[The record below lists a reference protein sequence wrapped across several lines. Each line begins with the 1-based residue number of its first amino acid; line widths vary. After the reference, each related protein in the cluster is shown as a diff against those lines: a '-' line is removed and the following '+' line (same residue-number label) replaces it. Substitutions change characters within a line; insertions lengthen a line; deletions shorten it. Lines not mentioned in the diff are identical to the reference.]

1 VPSGGLCYNFIE
13 FKKYIKGGSLM
24 EFFELIKALILGI
37 VEGLT
42 EFAPVSST
50 GHQILVDD
58 MWLQTKEVL
67 GSQESANTFKIVIQ
81 LGSIFA
87 AAWIFRHRFLEMF
100 HLEKDKTP
108 HPSGKKLNLLHV
120 FIGLLPAGI
129 MGLLFDD
136 FIDAHLFSVPTVLVG
151 LALGALLMIAADLYA
166 KKVPNPTTVDEISY
180 KNALIIGIAQ
190 CLALWPGFSR
200 SGSTISTGVLL
211 KMNHKAASD
220 FTFIMAVPIMFAAS
234 AKSLISNIE
243 YIESNQIMFYLV
255 GFIGAFIFGV
265 LSIQLFLNLINRV
278 KLIPFAIY
286 RLVLVTVIAILYYG
300 FGIGHGI

>member
-1 VPSGGLCYNFIE
+1 
-13 FKKYIKGGSLM
+13 M

-67 GSQESANTFKIVIQ
+67 GSKESANTFKIVIQ

-87 AAWIFRHRFLEMF
+87 AAWIFRHRFIEMLNF
-100 HLEKDKTP
+100 KKEKELIDQKAP
-108 HPSGKKLNLLHV
+108 RLNLIHV
-120 FIGLLPAGI
+120 FLGLLPAGI
-129 MGLLFDD
+129 AGLLFDD
-136 FIDAHLFSVPTVLVG
+136 FIDEHLFSVPTVLVG
-151 LALGALLMIAADLYA
+151 LALGAFLMIAADIFS
-166 KKVPNPTTVDEISY
+166 KKVKNPTTVDQITY
-180 KNALIIGIAQ
+180 KNAIIIGIVQ

-234 AKSLISNIE
+234 AKSLASNIE
-243 YIESNQIMFYLV
+243 YIQSNQIMFYVV
-255 GFIGAFIFGV
+255 GFIAAFIFGV
-265 LSIQLFLNLINRV
+265 LSIKLFLDLINRV

-286 RLVLVTVIAILYYG
+286 RLVLVAVIAILYYG
-300 FGIGHGI
+300 FGFGNGL

>member
-1 VPSGGLCYNFIE
+1 
-13 FKKYIKGGSLM
+13 M

-58 MWLQTKEVL
+58 MWLQTKQVL

-81 LGSIFA
+81 LGSILA

-100 HLEKDKTP
+100 HLEKDKTL

-129 MGLLFDD
+129 MGLLFND
-136 FIDAHLFSVPTVLVG
+136 FIDEHLFSVPTVLIG
-151 LALGALLMIAADLYA
+151 LALGALLMIAADIYA
-166 KKVPNPTTVDEISY
+166 KKVPHPTTVDEISY
-180 KNALIIGIAQ
+180 KNALLIGIAQ

-220 FTFIMAVPIMFAAS
+220 FTFIMAVPIMLAAS
-234 AKSLISNIE
+234 AKSLIKNIE
-243 YIESNQIMFYLV
+243 YIQSDQITFYIV
-255 GFIGAFIFGV
+255 GFIAAFIFGV
-265 LSIQLFLNLINRV
+265 LSIRLFLNLINRV

-286 RLVLVTVIAILYYG
+286 RLVLVAIIAVLYYG

>member
-1 VPSGGLCYNFIE
+1 MI
-13 FKKYIKGGSLM
+13 
-24 EFFELIKALILGI
+24 FFELIKALILGI

-58 MWLQTKEVL
+58 MWLHSANVL
-67 GSQESANTFKIVIQ
+67 GNKEAANTFKIVIQ

-87 AAWIFRHRFLEMF
+87 AAWIFRHRFIEML
-100 HLEKDKTP
+100 HVKKEVQNIE
-108 HPSGKKLNLLHV
+108 GKRQRLNLLHI
-120 FIGLLPAGI
+120 FLGLLPAGI
-129 MGLLFDD
+129 TGLLFND
-136 FIDAHLFSVPTVLVG
+136 FIDEHLFSVPTVLVG
-151 LALGALLMIAADLYA
+151 LALGAILMIVADLYS
-166 KKVPNPTTVDEISY
+166 KKVQNPTTVDQITY
-180 KNALIIGIAQ
+180 KNALIIGIMQ

-234 AKSLISNIE
+234 AKSLIKNIE
-243 YIESNQIMFYLV
+243 YIHSSDILFYIV
-255 GFIGAFIFGV
+255 GFIAAFIFGV
-265 LSIQLFLNLINRV
+265 LSIRLFLDLINRV

-286 RLVLVTVIAILYYG
+286 RLVLVAIIAVLYFG
-300 FGIGHGI
+300 FGIGHNL

>member
-1 VPSGGLCYNFIE
+1 
-13 FKKYIKGGSLM
+13 M
-24 EFFELIKALILGI
+24 AFFELVKALILGI

-58 MWLQTKEVL
+58 MWLQTKHVL
-67 GSQESANTFKIVIQ
+67 NSQESANTFKIVIQ

-87 AAWIFRHRFLEMF
+87 AAWIFRHRFLEVL
-100 HLEKDKTP
+100 HLEKTKTDGP
-108 HPSGKKLNLLHV
+108 RLNLLHI

-136 FIDAHLFSVPTVLVG
+136 FIDEHLFSVPTVLIG
-151 LALGALLMIAADLYA
+151 LALGAVLMIAADVFN
-166 KKVPNPTTVDEISY
+166 KKVTHTTTVDEITY
-180 KNALIIGIAQ
+180 KHALIIGLAQ

-234 AKSLISNIE
+234 AKSLASNIQ
-243 YIESNQIMFYLV
+243 YIHSDQILFYIV
-255 GFIGAFIFGV
+255 GFIAAFIFGV
-265 LSIQLFLNLINRV
+265 LSIRLFLNLINRV

-286 RLVLVTVIAILYYG
+286 RLVLVAVIAVLYFG
-300 FGIGHGI
+300 FGIGKDI

>member
-1 VPSGGLCYNFIE
+1 
-13 FKKYIKGGSLM
+13 M

-58 MWLQTKEVL
+58 MWLQTKQVL

-81 LGSIFA
+81 LGSILA

-129 MGLLFDD
+129 MGLLFND
-136 FIDAHLFSVPTVLVG
+136 FIDEHLFSVPTVLIG
-151 LALGALLMIAADLYA
+151 LALGALLMIAADIYA
-166 KKVPNPTTVDEISY
+166 KKVPHPTTVDEISY
-180 KNALIIGIAQ
+180 KNALLIGIAQ

-220 FTFIMAVPIMFAAS
+220 FTFIMAVPIMLAAS
-234 AKSLISNIE
+234 AKSLIKNIE
-243 YIESNQIMFYLV
+243 YIQSDQITFYIV
-255 GFIGAFIFGV
+255 GFIAAFIFGV
-265 LSIQLFLNLINRV
+265 LSIRLFLNLINRV

-286 RLVLVTVIAILYYG
+286 RLVLVAIIAVLYYG